1 MPMPNKMP
9 KFFDKHKI
17 CIICEGN
24 EEYQYLKR
32 LKDLKVWNEQYDISL
47 VNAGGNGIFQPGIKT
62 DIKMEQMNLCLYFVI
77 RKRNRM
83 SSTKISNEKLTNFMA

>member
-1 MPMPNKMP
+1 MPMMPMPNKMP

-47 VNAGGNGIFQPGIKT
+47 VNAGGNGNIPARYQ
-62 DIKMEQMNLCLYFVI
+62 QMNLCLYFVI

>member
-24 EEYQYLKR
+24 AL
-32 LKDLKVWNEQYDISL
+32 
-47 VNAGGNGIFQPGIKT
+47 
-62 DIKMEQMNLCLYFVI
+62 I
-77 RKRNRM
+77 RV
-83 SSTKISNEKLTNFMA
+83 SIVAVS